1 MGCQAGTVIIE
12 VHIFRA
18 RRIHFRRKNESFSF
32 RRKNESFSFRR
43 KELVPNRGVLALDPI
58 SAE

>member
-32 RRKNESFSFRR
+32 RRK
-43 KELVPNRGVLALDPI
+43 ELVPNRGVLALDPI

>member
-12 VHIFRA
+12 VHIFHA
-18 RRIHFRRKNESFSF
+18 RRIHF